1 MAGMLDRYRKS
12 GGFVQLVNLIET
24 CGKEKQEKLLLTIR
38 AEDPAWEEKIR
49 AKLLSVQRV
58 LSWNPIYVGEIV
70 ARMPAINVATMLHGL
85 PKEKWDVLLGTMTQL
100 GRKQIEENSGNSK
113 PSGADIATSMAKF
126 LSEARQAIL
135 AGTLRLEKVDP
146 DLAIEEGIEEK
157 IGYNVSLWAL
167 SIDALIET
175 GVSAQLQ
182 DVDMIGGSE
191 IMELRKR
198 LQHLERENASF
209 KRELRIATEKLEQIR
224 KIA

>member
-113 PSGADIATSMAKF
+113 PSCADIATSMAKF

-157 IGYNVSLWAL
+157 IGHNVSLRAL
-167 SIDALIET
+167 STDAPTET